1 MCLLGLCA
9 AQWEWQLPRWGPFW
23 HWQSQ
28 STLPAANFQ
37 LPASEPGLNNAYND
51 NNNKDG
57 EMGKME
63 KTFPRRTRI
72 RFGTRIRIRIRFHFN
87 FTWRLL
93 SFWIYI
99 WFDCLLRF
107 GAVCL
112 FGSASPFDDFTL
124 GKAKGTQIF
133 MRREDNA
140 NATAKFD
147 SPFTNE

>member
-1 MCLLGLCA
+1 MFYFNFTYVHLRLKFLNRIASLPHPPPLTQTPTHIENKQKEHKNIINYVLMCLLGLCA
-9 AQWEWQLPRWGPFW
+9 AQGSMGVAAPQMGSLLALA
-23 HWQSQ
+23 

-63 KTFPRRTRI
+63 KTFPRCTRTR
-72 RFGTRIRIRIRFHFN
+72 TRIRIRFHFN

-99 WFDCLLRF
+99 
-107 GAVCL
+107 
-112 FGSASPFDDFTL
+112 
-124 GKAKGTQIF
+124 
-133 MRREDNA
+133 
-140 NATAKFD
+140 
-147 SPFTNE
+147 

>member
-1 MCLLGLCA
+1 MFYFNFAFTYVHLRLKFLNRIACLPHPLPHTHTPTHIENKQKEHKNIINYVLMCLLGLCA
-9 AQWEWQLPRWGPFW
+9 AQWEWQLPRWGPSW
-23 HWQSQ
+23 HWRSQ

-99 WFDCLLRF
+99 
-107 GAVCL
+107 
-112 FGSASPFDDFTL
+112 
-124 GKAKGTQIF
+124 
-133 MRREDNA
+133 
-140 NATAKFD
+140 
-147 SPFTNE
+147 